1 VGTHLQLA
9 SIGDPALQL
18 LVATQVV
25 APEPLTWVQTFDGV
39 TTWTT
44 LKEQMINY
52 NQPLHEELRARDS
65 LHSLRQR
72 GTVDEYSKAF
82 NELVIKVPQMTLE

>member
-1 VGTHLQLA
+1 
-9 SIGDPALQL
+9 
-18 LVATQVV
+18 VATQFL
-25 APEPLTWVQTFDGV
+25 APGPLTWVQTLDGV

-52 NQPLHEELRARDS
+52 YQPLHEELSARDS

-82 NELVIKVPQMTLE
+82 NELKSIQFIYALRFSGILIKFRSFWHFFNYK